1 MTLSNKALV
10 SSWCIGLLVLVV
22 GAFVLS
28 AMGSLDRPPKVTP
41 PQVVQVEC
49 YQKTNRYENNQ
60 QSVFLY
66 FYSDGTDSYKNNA
79 FRCPDSMYVE
89 TIKPSGY

>member
-49 YQKTNRYENNQ
+49 FVKGKYRDL
-60 QSVFLY
+60 SAFL
-66 FYSDGTDSYKNNA
+66 FFWSDGTQTFQENS
-79 FRCPDSMYVE
+79 FRCPESMYVP
-89 TIKPSGY
+89 TLKPSGY